1 MYNVLLFN
9 YTRGTL
15 QEATTGLEKRMTNI
29 STILQE
35 KKLLAQKD
43 AELSEREYTISTVGQ
58 YCSNI
63 VKL

>member
-1 MYNVLLFN
+1 MYNGLLFDC
-9 YTRGTL
+9 TCGTL

-43 AELSEREYTISTVGQ
+43 AELSEREYFNYGWAV
-58 YCSNI
+58 
-63 VKL
+63 L

>member
-1 MYNVLLFN
+1 MYNVLLFDC
-9 YTRGTL
+9 THGTL

-43 AELSEREYTISTVGQ
+43 AELSERECTNYSWAV
-58 YCSNI
+58 
-63 VKL
+63 L